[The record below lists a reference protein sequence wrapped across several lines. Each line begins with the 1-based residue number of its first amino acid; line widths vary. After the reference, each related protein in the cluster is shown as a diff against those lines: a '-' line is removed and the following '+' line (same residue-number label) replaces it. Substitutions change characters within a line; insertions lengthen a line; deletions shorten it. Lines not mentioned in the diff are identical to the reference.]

1 MRKILKTGA
10 GDIMPHY
17 FELLG
22 NSEVVCDMVI
32 NPKLIQIIHKA
43 NQINI
48 ALIIRVNMSIY
59 RMKNLQHHAEN
70 CKKMIFTIRITRN
83 CVNFLLV

>member
-1 MRKILKTGA
+1 
-10 GDIMPHY
+10 MPHY

-48 ALIIRVNMSIY
+48 AL
-59 RMKNLQHHAEN
+59 LFE
-70 CKKMIFTIRITRN
+70 
-83 CVNFLLV
+83 